1 MERVILIRYGEIHL
15 KGQNRPFFEKALHK
29 NIKNSLRSFPDVKVI
44 RAQGRYYVENYED
57 EASIIDALTR
67 VFGIVSISPA
77 YKLGKDFA
85 VLGAAVEQMTATYLA
100 QRPGDTIVSFKV
112 ESRRADKT
120 YPLNS
125 MDISKKLGS
134 RLLSAYPDRLKV
146 DVHDPDLRVNV
157 EIREHAYI
165 YHQVIKGAGGMPVGT
180 NGKAALLLSGGIDS
194 PVAGYMIA
202 KRGVSLTAIH
212 YHSFPYTSDRSKQ
225 KVIDLARHL
234 TRYSGPFRLHIVP
247 FTEIQQELYE
257 KCPDSQLTVLMRRFM
272 MKIAEQIAIKE
283 GAKALITG
291 ESIGQVA
298 SQTIEALGVTNDA
311 VSLPVFRPLIGLDKV
326 EIMDIAQEIGS
337 YETSILP
344 YEDCCTIFTPKHPV
358 THPKLERIKAS
369 EKLVD
374 GDRLITEAVS
384 NTELIRL

>member
-57 EASIIDALTR
+57 ETSIIDALTR

-77 YKLGKDFA
+77 YKLSKDFDL
-85 VLGAAVEQMTATYLA
+85 LGAAVEQMTAAYLA

-374 GDRLITEAVS
+374 GDRLIAEAVS

>member
-44 RAQGRYYVENYED
+44 RAQGRYYVENYKD

-100 QRPGDTIVSFKV
+100 QRPADTIVSFKV

-374 GDRLITEAVS
+374 GDRLIAEAVS

>member
-77 YKLGKDFA
+77 YKLSKDFDL
-85 VLGAAVEQMTATYLA
+85 LGAAVEQMTATYLA
-100 QRPGDTIVSFKV
+100 QRPADTIVSFKV

-374 GDRLITEAVS
+374 GDRLIAEAVS

>member
-1 MERVILIRYGEIHL
+1 MERIILIRYGEIHL

-29 NIKNSLRSFPDVKVI
+29 NIKNSLRSFPDAKVI

-57 EASIIDALTR
+57 ETSIIDALTR

-77 YKLGKDFA
+77 YKLSKDFDL
-85 VLGAAVEQMTATYLA
+85 LGAAVEQMTAAYLA
-100 QRPGDTIVSFKV
+100 QRPADTIVSFKV

-374 GDRLITEAVS
+374 GDRLIAEAVS

>member
-100 QRPGDTIVSFKV
+100 QRPADTIVSFKV

-234 TRYSGPFRLHIVP
+234 ARYSGPFRLHIIP

-374 GDRLITEAVS
+374 GDRLIAEAVS

>member
-1 MERVILIRYGEIHL
+1 
-15 KGQNRPFFEKALHK
+15 
-29 NIKNSLRSFPDVKVI
+29 
-44 RAQGRYYVENYED
+44 
-57 EASIIDALTR
+57 
-67 VFGIVSISPA
+67 
-77 YKLGKDFA
+77 
-85 VLGAAVEQMTATYLA
+85 
-100 QRPGDTIVSFKV
+100 
-112 ESRRADKT
+112 
-120 YPLNS
+120 
-125 MDISKKLGS
+125 
-134 RLLSAYPDRLKV
+134 
-146 DVHDPDLRVNV
+146 
-157 EIREHAYI
+157 
-165 YHQVIKGAGGMPVGT
+165 KGAGGMPVGT

-337 YETSILP
+337 YEMSILP

-374 GDRLITEAVS
+374 GDRLIAEAVS

>member
-374 GDRLITEAVS
+374 GDRLIAEAVS

>member
-234 TRYSGPFRLHIVP
+234 ARYSGPFRLHIVP

-374 GDRLITEAVS
+374 GDRLIAEAVS

>member
-100 QRPGDTIVSFKV
+100 QRPADTIVSFKL

-202 KRGVSLTAIH
+202 KRGVLLTAIH

-234 TRYSGPFRLHIVP
+234 ARYSGPFRLHIIP

-374 GDRLITEAVS
+374 GDRLIAEAVS

>member
-100 QRPGDTIVSFKV
+100 QRPADTIVSFKV

-234 TRYSGPFRLHIVP
+234 ARYSGPFRLHIVP

-374 GDRLITEAVS
+374 GDRLIAEAVS